1 MKKLL
6 FIRTRPFES
15 NTSSSI
21 RAIATADL
29 LHKCGYEI
37 TLLTTNAGISN
48 DEWKEY
54 PSIKKIVRI
63 HVSGAY
69 EAMRQVKNS
78 SASKASIKNR
88 LIVKAKKLY
97 REFKVVDPLSV
108 VVRQVDSIM
117 KQLERKYDIVVS
129 CSDPKSSHLLA
140 QAVLQRGVHC
150 EKYVQFWGDPL
161 LNDISRNFRIP
172 RFMVKKEEEKL
183 LNMATMVF
191 YVSPYTLLSQKKT
204 FEKHAEIMDCLLPA
218 YKDVRISKP
227 VTVVRTIGYFG
238 DYYSNIRNIQP
249 LYEAVKNSNYKFV
262 IYGQSDI
269 CLESSEQIS
278 INGRISRDEI
288 AEKEDAVDLLICL
301 CNNSGT
307 QIPGKLYQ
315 YAATNK
321 PILVINDG
329 EIDLKEQFGHYGRFM
344 FANNNVESIKTA
356 LKTVSESDFKDLS
369 PLYDFS
375 VASQIEE
382 MKRKLEV
389 NSL

>member
-6 FIRTRPFES
+6 FVRTRPFES

-21 RAIATADL
+21 RAIATANL
-29 LHKCGYEI
+29 LQKCGFEI
-37 TLLTTNAGISN
+37 TLLTTNAGINNAEFKS
-48 DEWKEY
+48 Y
-54 PSIKKIVRI
+54 PFIKKIIRI
-63 HVSGAY
+63 SISGVY
-69 EAMRQVKNS
+69 ETIRKVKNS
-78 SASKASIKNR
+78 SSSKLNIKNQ
-88 LIVKAKKLY
+88 LIVKAKKIY
-97 REFKVVDPLSV
+97 REFKIIDPLSIV
-108 VVRQVDSIM
+108 TKQVDSIM
-117 KQLERKYDIVVS
+117 EQLEDKYDIVVS

-161 LNDISRNFRIP
+161 LNDISRNFKIP
-172 RFMVKKEEEKL
+172 SFLVKRKEEKL
-183 LNMATMVF
+183 MNMATMIF
-191 YVSPYTLLSQKKT
+191 YVSPYTLLSQKKA
-204 FEKHAEIMDCLLPA
+204 FEKHAMNMECLLPV

-227 VTVVRTIGYFG
+227 VEVVRTIGYFG
-238 DYYSNIRNIQP
+238 DYYSNIRNIRP
-249 LYEAVKNSNYKFV
+249 LYEAVKTSNYKFV

-269 CLESSEQIS
+269 CLESSEQMS

-329 EIDLKEQFGHYGRFM
+329 EIDLEQQFGHYGRFM
-344 FANNNVESIKTA
+344 FADNNVESIKAA
-356 LKTVSESDFKDLS
+356 LKNISNIDFKGLS

>member
-1 MKKLL
+1 MRNLL
-6 FIRTRPFES
+6 FVRTRPFES

-48 DEWKEY
+48 NDELKEY
-54 PSIKKIVRI
+54 PSIKKIIRI
-63 HVSGAY
+63 PVSGAY
-69 EAMRQVKNS
+69 EAIRQVKNFPE
-78 SASKASIKNR
+78 SKSSIKNR
-88 LIVKAKKLY
+88 LIVKAKEIYK
-97 REFKVVDPLSV
+97 EFKVVDPLSI
-108 VVRQVDSIM
+108 VVRQVDSVM
-117 KQLERKYDIVVS
+117 EQLDRKYDIVVS

-140 QAVLQRGVHC
+140 QAVLQRGVCC

-172 RFMVKKEEEKL
+172 RFMVKREEEKL
-183 LNMATMVF
+183 LKMATMVF
-191 YVSPYTLLSQKKT
+191 YVSPYTLMSQKRT
-204 FEKHAEIMDCLLPA
+204 FENKANIMDCLLPA
-218 YKDVRISKP
+218 YKDERITKP
-227 VTVVRTIGYFG
+227 VTVVKTIGYFG
-238 DYYSNIRNIQP
+238 DYYSNIRNIRP
-249 LYEAVKNSNYKFV
+249 LYEAVKKSDYNFV

-269 CLESSEQIS
+269 CLESNERIS
-278 INGRISRDEI
+278 INGRISREKI
-288 AEKEDAVDLLICL
+288 AEKEDDVDLLICL

-329 EIDLKEQFGHYGRFM
+329 EIDLEELFGHYGRFM
-344 FANNNVESIKTA
+344 FANNNVESIKAA
-356 LKTVSESDFKDLS
+356 LKIVGESDFKDLS

-382 MKRKLEV
+382 VKRKFEV
-389 NSL
+389 D